1 MFTSYGLWP
10 HIRARIE
17 SGPLAS
23 YVEPYVAR
31 LEERGYTRRSVR
43 CHIRGIDIL
52 GRWLTKRKVP
62 AEAIDAA
69 TFDRFA
75 ARFPRRRSP
84 ARPRGRLADGVCWVR
99 TFVEFLWE
107 RGVAARAPTRTA
119 TTADRCVRAFD
130 EYLTRVQGL
139 SPGTRRIYV
148 RYARRFVE
156 ATCGA
161 DALQWPALKVDD
173 LTEFVRAQAARLAPG
188 ACRAP
193 VTATRAFLRYLASS
207 GEVPSGLC
215 EAIPTVR
222 QWKHAA
228 LPAFLS
234 IDEVDRVL
242 TQCRDDTPIHR
253 RDRAIMLLLARL
265 GVRAS
270 EVAHLCLDD
279 IDWRQGQVT
288 IRAGKSG
295 KERGLPLSADVGAAL
310 VAYLQDGRP
319 KRRHRALFLQARPP
333 YGPLSAGAVTGV
345 AQRAL
350 QHAGAAARRPGAH
363 VFRHSAATRM
373 VRGGATFK
381 QIADVLGHARIETTT
396 IYAKLDLAA
405 LSRVALPW
413 PGGAR

>member
-1 MFTSYGLWP
+1 M
-10 HIRARIE
+10 
-17 SGPLAS
+17 
-23 YVEPYVAR
+23 
-31 LEERGYTRRSVR
+31 
-43 CHIRGIDIL
+43 
-52 GRWLTKRKVP
+52 
-62 AEAIDAA
+62 
-69 TFDRFA
+69 
-75 ARFPRRRSP
+75 
-84 ARPRGRLADGVCWVR
+84 
-99 TFVEFLWE
+99 
-107 RGVAARAPTRTA
+107 
-119 TTADRCVRAFD
+119 
-130 EYLTRVQGL
+130 
-139 SPGTRRIYV
+139 
-148 RYARRFVE
+148 
-156 ATCGA
+156 
-161 DALQWPALKVDD
+161 
-173 LTEFVRAQAARLAPG
+173 
-188 ACRAP
+188 
-193 VTATRAFLRYLASS
+193 
-207 GEVPSGLC
+207 
-215 EAIPTVR
+215 R

-253 RDRAIMLLLARL
+253 RDRAILLLLARL

-295 KERGLPLSADVGAAL
+295 RERGLPLSADVGAAL

-333 YGPLSAGAVTGV
+333 YGALSAGAVTCL

-350 QHAGAAARRPGAH
+350 HHADVAARRPGAH

-381 QIADVLGHARIETTT
+381 QIADVLGHARIETTA

-405 LSRVALPW
+405 LTRVALPW
-413 PGGAR
+413 PGDAR